1 MPAYGRKMS
10 VLRKITLLI
19 MSVLLPVLLLTACS
33 GIGNVDPVV
42 QIQVEEMENT
52 SVGYGED
59 LDLEGIFLLVKRES
73 GRTQKIALKSD
84 MIYGFNNNVVGPQ
97 TLDILYE
104 GATTKLYINV
114 TDISVTGL
122 SIRSVPEEIVV
133 TQGAELNLA
142 GVSINI
148 EYDNNTVPQDNITK
162 EMIVGYNPEWEP
174 GNHTVYIEYS
184 GHRVPLEIRVV
195 ERALTDMEIYTKP
208 SDLQYFVGETFNP
221 DGLSLLLKYDNGSQ
235 QILDYQDIS
244 VDDIEFEFNF
254 EIPGAANPIIIS
266 FKGLRTL
273 PNDLTAVVADPRIVS
288 LEVYTMP
295 ITKGLT
301 VSGET
306 FKSPL
311 TAIVERDQIDWATG
325 VLSILYDNGDVSE
338 VSMEKNEIYL
348 YLGARNGELIPKDYR
363 FNSVGNK
370 KIYVKYGNENVFALI
385 DINVIAKTPFELNVA
400 DIKNKLERDHIDG
413 ERITTDF
420 LRYNILY
427 NNATYAFDPLD
438 TESWGRLN
446 ESLLADDGSTLDI
459 KLANADELGNQTIN
473 FQVGA
478 VKAGFTVKVVP
489 NTPTSI
495 KVVEPT
501 RNYVALGSSEVP
513 LQGSSIYVE
522 MKYGNPVLLS
532 PIPEEYVSYE
542 DNEGNPVESF
552 EENGDYKL
560 VVNYKGA
567 IKKVDFFVEDYEI
580 YQISLNGVPSSSYR
594 EFSEIPINLM
604 TMTVYYRVPDGQD
617 IVQYNVPVSTA
628 YLYSY
633 DMYKVGIQTVI
644 IRYKGCTTSFE
655 VNISPNDVSA
665 LGLCVPPQI
674 VYHAGVNQNLD
685 TNMRIRYV
693 FGDGTYREEDLSGV
707 LPAYW
712 DFSGYNLETPGK
724 QKVKVTRSFGSYS
737 RSFEYDIEVLE
748 ESQEVHEISFD
759 HTQMGMTQISGQWVL
774 IVGYR
779 EDINTRFYVEYID
792 NEGENQVATGI
803 LQLSVRYTEGGD
815 YQLIDLQPQYITRSS
830 YDRFYDVIDP
840 QTGEIVKFR
849 TATIE
854 YGGKQTSLNIYI
866 ASRDLESISVLSQ
879 PTITNYAVGQELKL
893 NGGILKLNYV
903 NSSSNPDPLLDF
915 STYQILPMTDI
926 FVISSGYDKTKTVP
940 GALFITQNVQFSCWG
955 KTTTSPVRTYVK
967 VSPIDYLKMSKI
979 AQNYGM
985 ISSPIATITHPVVS
999 FNAPSVS
1006 ISFLIGDIWSNT
1018 PPVYPGEYQMKV
1030 SVIENDYFLGGDY
1043 VLQGTKFQINK
1054 KAIDVQVDYLSKEY
1068 GTGDPVFTW
1077 KTINNTFLEPGDQLR
1092 IIITREQGESVRF
1105 DTFGNVIGYD
1115 FYWSFDP
1122 VDPGQSDRYIII
1134 PVFDTFVVNQKVV
1147 PSGVSVN
1154 FQEVAGSGGRIYTAS
1169 YVFNNITQTIRSE
1182 DLIYYVNSTGEMV
1195 DSDGDGQLDGLPPT
1209 SPGEYYVQLSD
1220 NYNVVDPGAGR
1231 SATFIVQ

>member
-1 MPAYGRKMS
+1 MPDYRRNMS
-10 VLRKITLLI
+10 IFRKITLLI
-19 MSVLLPVLLLTACS
+19 VSVLLPILLLTACS
-33 GIGNVDPVV
+33 GIGDVDPVV

-59 LDLEGIFLLVKRES
+59 LDLDGVFLLVKRES
-73 GRTQKIALKSD
+73 GKTQKIALKNE
-84 MIYGFNNNVVGPQ
+84 MIYGFNSNLVGSQ

-104 GATTKLYINV
+104 GVTTKLYINV

-122 SIRSVPEEIVV
+122 SIRSIPEEIVV

-195 ERALTDMEIYTKP
+195 ERALISMEIYTRP
-208 SDLQYFVGETFNP
+208 SDMQYFVGETFNP
-221 DGLSLLLKYDNGSQ
+221 EGLSLLLKYDNGSQ
-235 QILDYQDIS
+235 QILGYQDIPEG
-244 VDDIEFEFNF
+244 DIDFEFNF
-254 EIPGAANPIIIS
+254 EIPGAANPVIID
-266 FKGLRTL
+266 FRGFRTL
-273 PNDLTAVVADPRIVS
+273 ANDLTAVVADPRIVS
-288 LEVYTMP
+288 LEVSTMP
-295 ITKGLT
+295 ITKGLS
-301 VSGET
+301 VSGQT

-325 VLSILYDNGDVSE
+325 ILSILYDNGDISQL
-338 VSMEKNEIYL
+338 SMEKNEIYL
-348 YLGARNGELIPKDYR
+348 YLGARNGELIAKDYR
-363 FNSVGNK
+363 FNSIGNK
-370 KIYVKYGNENVFALI
+370 KVYVKYGNENIFAII
-385 DINVIAKTPFELNVA
+385 DINVISKTPFELEVA
-400 DIKNKLERDHIDG
+400 DIKNKLQRDHIDG

-427 NNATYAFDPLD
+427 NNATYAFDPSD

-459 KLANADELGNQTIN
+459 KLDNTDEFGNQTIN
-473 FQVGA
+473 FQVGD
-478 VKAGFTVKVVP
+478 VKAGFSVKVISNV
-489 NTPTSI
+489 PTSI
-495 KVVEPT
+495 KIVEPT
-501 RNYVALGSSEVP
+501 RNYVALGSVEVP

-542 DNEGNPVESF
+542 DSEGNPVVSF
-552 EENGDYKL
+552 DEIGNYKL

-567 IKKVDFFVEDYEI
+567 IQEVDFVVEDYEI

-604 TMTVYYRVPDGQD
+604 TMTVYYRVPDGPD
-617 IVQYNVPVSTA
+617 IIEYNVPVSTA

-633 DMYKVGIQTVI
+633 DRYKVGTQTVV

-665 LGLCVPPQI
+665 LGLCVPPQL
-674 VYHAGVNQNLD
+674 VYHAGPEQTLD
-685 TNMRIRYV
+685 TDMRIRYV

-707 LPAYW
+707 LPSYW
-712 DFSGYNLETPGK
+712 IFSGYNLETPGK

-737 RSFEYDIEVLE
+737 RFFEYEIEVLQ
-748 ESQEVHEISFD
+748 ESQDVHEITFD
-759 HTQMGMTQISGQWVL
+759 HTQMGMRQINGQWVL
-774 IVGYR
+774 VVGYR
-779 EDINTRFYVEYID
+779 EDINTRYYVEYID
-792 NEGENQVATGI
+792 TQGENQVATGI

-840 QTGEIVKFR
+840 TSGEIVKFR
-849 TATIE
+849 TAKIE
-854 YGGKQTSLNIYI
+854 YGGRQTPLNIYI
-866 ASRDLESISVLSQ
+866 ANRDLSGISVLSQ
-879 PTITNYAVGQELKL
+879 PLITNYAVGQDLNL
-893 NGGILKLNYV
+893 NGGVLKLDYV
-903 NSSSNPDPLLDF
+903 NSSSNPDAFVNFP
-915 STYQILPMTDI
+915 TYSILPMTDI
-926 FVISSGYDKTKTVP
+926 FVISSGYDRSKTIP
-940 GALFITQNVQFSCWG
+940 GALFVTQNVQFSCWG
-955 KTTTSPVRTYVK
+955 KTTTSPIRTYVK

-1006 ISFLIGDIWSNT
+1006 ISFLIGDIWSAS
-1018 PPVYPGEYQMKV
+1018 PPVYPGEYQMKLV
-1030 SVIENDYFLGGDY
+1030 VTENEYFLGGDY
-1043 VLQGTKFQINK
+1043 ILFDTKFQINK
-1054 KAIDVQVDYLSKEY
+1054 KAIDIQVDYLSKEY

-1077 KTINNTFLEPGDQLR
+1077 QTVNNTFLEPGDQLR
-1092 IIITREQGESVRF
+1092 IVITREQGENVRF
-1105 DTFGNVIGYD
+1105 DTFGNVKGYD

-1147 PSGVSVN
+1147 PSGVTVN
-1154 FQEVAGSGGRIYTAS
+1154 FQEVAGSGGRVYTAS
-1169 YVFNNITQTIRSE
+1169 YVFNNITQTVRSE
-1182 DLIYYVNSTGEMV
+1182 DLIYYVNATGEMV
-1195 DSDGDGQLDGLPPT
+1195 DSNGDGQLDGLPPT

-1220 NYNVVDPGAGR
+1220 NYLVVDPGAGR
-1231 SATFIVQ
+1231 SSTFIVQ